1 MKDVQPGDV
10 WVMMVGGDKREAKI
24 IGPADA
30 PGWWRCRD
38 IATGVEFSARQGW
51 LVELLSSGDD

>member
-1 MKDVQPGDV
+1 MDQVQPGDV
-10 WVMMVGGDKREAKI
+10 WVVVVGSDKREVKI

-38 IATGVEFSARQGW
+38 LHTGVEFVARQGW
-51 LVELLSSGDD
+51 LIERLDSQG